1 VLIVYTTAFGVLLN
15 TVAGVAAVS
24 RNKLRLAHCFGAS
37 ARQIFFRVTLPASM
51 RYILTGMRLSMANAF
66 LVIVAAEMVQADSGL
81 GFSIM
86 AARQFLAPDIIFCG
100 MITLGL
106 LGLLSDRILTF
117 VSRFFFSRYYR
128 QN

>member
-1 VLIVYTTAFGVLLN
+1 
-15 TVAGVAAVS
+15 
-24 RNKLRLAHCFGAS
+24 
-37 ARQIFFRVTLPASM
+37 
-51 RYILTGMRLSMANAF
+51 MANAF

-100 MITLGL
+100 MITLGI
-106 LGLLSDRILTF
+106 LGLLSDRVLMF
-117 VSRFFFSRYYR
+117 VSRFFFGCYYR